1 MECRLFWLGSSDSG
15 PLLDTSRATRF
26 GSGDSES
33 SRRIRGPCQALPNCV
48 VPPYAR
54 VETTSI
60 RLELDDILYGDL
72 APDLREALED
82 GGAVRRLDA
91 LQCDALEKR
100 FGRTFVSRVLV
111 EETIGDTSC
120 VPWLFP
126 DKPDAP
132 KPVAILK
139 RDRLLKLVRQAYF
152 SLLRLLTIMA
162 AREKWALKL
171 KDMADFGA
179 ECAKFADDDVFSLRL
194 NHVPPDIFHEQDE
207 IDQALAG
214 FALNNDCIQANR
226 NVLSANLA
234 LLDAQLRQGDSL

>member
-1 MECRLFWLGSSDSG
+1 MEPSLFWLGTSESG
-15 PLLDTSRATRF
+15 PLLDTSRARSF
-26 GSGDSES
+26 SSGDAES
-33 SRRIRGPCQALPNCV
+33 ARRLRPVPCQALPGCV

-54 VETTSI
+54 VEAGSI
-60 RLELDDILYGDL
+60 RLELDDVLYGDL
-72 APDLREALED
+72 APELRDALED
-82 GGAVRRLDA
+82 RGAVRRLDA
-91 LQCDALEKR
+91 QECADLEKR

-111 EETIGDTSC
+111 EEAAEDTSC

-171 KDMADFGA
+171 KDMVDFGA
-179 ECAKFADDDVFSLRL
+179 ECAKFGDDDLFNLRL

-207 IDQALAG
+207 IDEALAG
-214 FALNNDCIQANR
+214 FALNNDRIDANR
-226 NVLSANLA
+226 DLLSANLA
-234 LLDAQLRQGDSL
+234 LLDAELRRPI